1 MATSE
6 QPRVPRHL
14 GTDVMARDATRVDE
28 CRLCGGSEL
37 VTVLELGDQALTGVF
52 PGSVEELVPSGP
64 LELVWCSACTL
75 LQLAHSHDPAEMYGD
90 NYGYRSGLNR
100 AMVQHLARKV
110 SGLEA
115 LVGLQAGEV
124 VLDIGSNDGT
134 LLASYETP
142 RLRRVGIDP
151 TATRFASF
159 YPPDADVVADFFSKD
174 AYRRVV
180 DAPARVITS
189 IAMFYDLEDP
199 VAFARDVGACLAPDG
214 VWHFEQ
220 SYMPSMLRL
229 TAYDTVCHEHL
240 EYYSL
245 ANICRILDE
254 AGLRLLDVRFNRVNG
269 GSFAVTAGHQQ
280 SALVPNR
287 VLIDWFLGQE
297 ERIGL
302 RTPGPFRRFEESV
315 FRHRTDLAQ
324 LVHALRANGASI
336 MGYGASTKGNV
347 LLQFCGLTAS
357 DIDAIAEVNA
367 DKIGRVTPGTG
378 IPIISEDEM
387 RAAQPDYLLV
397 LPWHFRDGIVE
408 RESDYIRRGGRLIF
422 PLPEIEIVGA

>member
-1 MATSE
+1 
-6 QPRVPRHL
+6 
-14 GTDVMARDATRVDE
+14 MARDAARLHQ
-28 CRLCGGSEL
+28 CRLCGGREL
-37 VTVLELGDQALTGVF
+37 VTVLELGEQALTGVF
-52 PGSVEELVPSGP
+52 PASTAEPVATGP
-64 LELVWCSACTL
+64 LELVWCSSCTL
-75 LQLAHSHDPAEMYGD
+75 LQLAHSHEPAEMYGD
-90 NYGYRSGLNR
+90 NYGYRSGLNQT
-100 AMVQHLARKV
+100 MVQHLSRKV

-115 LVGLQAGEV
+115 LVDLRPGDV

-142 RLRRVGIDP
+142 RLRRIGIDP
-151 TATRFASF
+151 TATRFAAY
-159 YPPDADVVADFFSKD
+159 YPADAEVIPDFFSVD
-174 AYRRVV
+174 AYGRVI

-269 GSFAVTAGHQQ
+269 GSFAVTAAQEQ
-280 SALVPNR
+280 SPLVPNR

-297 ERIGL
+297 ERMGL
-302 RTPGPFRRFEESV
+302 RTPGPFRRFEERV

-324 LVHALRANGASI
+324 LIHALRDAGASV

-347 LLQFCGLTAS
+347 LLQFCGLCGS
-357 DIDAIAEVNA
+357 DIDAIAEVNI
-367 DKIGRVTPGTG
+367 DKVGRVTPGTG
-378 IPIISEDEM
+378 IPIVSEDEM
-387 RAAQPDYLLV
+387 RAAHPDYLLV

-408 RESDYIRRGGRLIF
+408 REAEYIRKGGRLIF
-422 PLPEIEIVGA
+422 PLPEIEIVGT